1 MTPRTVD
8 RPAAFGPC
16 RGRFWTGR
24 AIKGRISPV
33 FCGVWSTSGDAVGI
47 ASVVGCSLDVPITFL
62 QRSLFVPF
70 RQNRYGKCSF
80 LVAFKYPSSYYQR
93 MESTDELA
101 NIEAMART
109 LVAQQLRSKA
119 VLLERLLPLIDT
131 ANALGHTHAKIQETL
146 QAAGVEMTLPVY
158 MQTLK
163 RARKRAR
170 ERGVGGATGSIK
182 PLQASGGSGELKS
195 GSPDPKSSGSHEPTD
210 SGSHDPNEGE
220 TPSSQVSDGSVF
232 EVRNALKQAQ
242 KASQTDYRSIAR
254 QTRKPT

>member
-1 MTPRTVD
+1 
-8 RPAAFGPC
+8 
-16 RGRFWTGR
+16 
-24 AIKGRISPV
+24 
-33 FCGVWSTSGDAVGI
+33 
-47 ASVVGCSLDVPITFL
+47 
-62 QRSLFVPF
+62 
-70 RQNRYGKCSF
+70 
-80 LVAFKYPSSYYQR
+80 

-146 QAAGVEMTLPVY
+146 QAAGLEMTLPVY

-170 ERGVGGATGSIK
+170 ERGGGATGSIK
-182 PLQASGGSGELKS
+182 PLQAGAGSGELKS
-195 GSPDPKSSGSHEPTD
+195 GSPDPKGSGSSEPTGSGSHEP
-210 SGSHDPNEGE
+210 NEGE
-220 TPSSQVSDGSVF
+220 APPSQVSDGSVF